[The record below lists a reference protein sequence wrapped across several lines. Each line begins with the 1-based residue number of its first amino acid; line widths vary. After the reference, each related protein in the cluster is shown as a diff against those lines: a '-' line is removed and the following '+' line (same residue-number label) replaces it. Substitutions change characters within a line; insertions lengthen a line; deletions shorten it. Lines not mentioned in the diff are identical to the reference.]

1 MSLDK
6 NKSEIVESFKNLLK
20 KADEVQGIELKNQNN
35 IEKSNDAPDIVKECM
50 ITEENK
56 LPAAILV
63 IAKPIP
69 RTNNGGITHKLK
81 WAKAKIKN
89 ERAIQNTKEI
99 SLLSTNERLGIKSSK
114 RIPSNPF
121 EKRKKEHNSD
131 EFEKYEYELNTKINN
146 ILNRHLY
153 HWLNRELPK
162 YTKIKLRKYIYE
174 LLSLL

>member
-1 MSLDK
+1 M
-6 NKSEIVESFKNLLK
+6 
-20 KADEVQGIELKNQNN
+20 
-35 IEKSNDAPDIVKECM
+35 
-50 ITEENK
+50 
-56 LPAAILV
+56 
-63 IAKPIP
+63 
-69 RTNNGGITHKLK
+69 
-81 WAKAKIKN
+81 
-89 ERAIQNTKEI
+89 
-99 SLLSTNERLGIKSSK
+99 LSTNERLGIKSIK

-174 LLSLL
+174 LLSQLIK